1 VLCAAIVHSAKRAAG
16 LKPAGHTDH
25 RSMFHHIL
33 VIRGGAIGD
42 FILTLPA
49 LKALRDAYSE
59 AHIAI
64 LGYKHIAALAENRIY
79 AEAIRSIEYGPM
91 SGFFARDSELSP
103 ELASYF
109 SSFDLIISYLYDPD
123 GIFENNL
130 RRCGIQQIVRGPAKV
145 DNSQHAACQLAQ
157 PLLQL
162 GIPVT
167 DLVAEV
173 YPSREDRNLAA
184 KFLADCARPIV
195 TLHPGSG
202 SEKKNWPLEC
212 WIEIGNQLLSW
223 ENFAG
228 SIVVISGEADE
239 SQTVK
244 LESIWKNARVLFAKN
259 LPLTHLAALFADT
272 IFLGHDSGISQL
284 AAAAGAK
291 CILLFG
297 PTDPEV
303 WAPLNKTVAVIRAPS
318 GDLRALSGETVL
330 AACVNA
336 LAADTPFTSARQ

>member
-1 VLCAAIVHSAKRAAG
+1 MNR
-16 LKPAGHTDH
+16 
-25 RSMFHHIL
+25 IL

-49 LKALRDAYSE
+49 LRALRHAYPQ
-59 AHIAI
+59 AHIEI
-64 LGYKHIAALAENRIY
+64 LGYKHIAALAENRFY
-79 AEAIRSIEYGPM
+79 AQAIRSIEYGPM

-103 ELASYF
+103 ELSSYF

-130 RRCGIQQIVRGPAKV
+130 RRCRVRQIVRGRAKI
-145 DNSQHAACQLAQ
+145 DNSQHAARQLAQ
-157 PLLQL
+157 PLLEL
-162 GIPVT
+162 GIRVE
-167 DLVAEV
+167 DLAARL
-173 YPSREDRNLAA
+173 YPSLEDRNLAA
-184 KFLADCARPIV
+184 KFLANCTRPIV

-212 WIEIGNQLLSW
+212 WIEIGNQLLSS

-244 LESIWKNARVLFAKN
+244 LQSIWKNPRVLFAKN
-259 LPLTHLAALFADT
+259 LPLTRLAALFADAV
-272 IFLGHDSGISQL
+272 FLGHDSGISQL

-297 PTDPEV
+297 PTDAGI
-303 WAPLNKTVAVIRAPS
+303 WAPLNENVRVIRAPN
-318 GDLRALSGETVL
+318 GDLGALGGGTVL
-330 AACVNA
+330 AACANA
-336 LAADTPFTSARQ
+336 LAADAPFTLARR

>member
-1 VLCAAIVHSAKRAAG
+1 MNR
-16 LKPAGHTDH
+16 
-25 RSMFHHIL
+25 IL

-49 LKALRDAYSE
+49 LKALRDAYPQ

-64 LGYKHIAALAENRIY
+64 LGYKHIAALAENRFY
-79 AEAIRSIEYGPM
+79 AQAIRSIEYGPM
-91 SGFFARDSELSP
+91 SGFFARGSGLSP
-103 ELASYF
+103 ELTSYF

-130 RRCGIQQIVRGPAKV
+130 RRCGVRQIVRGPAKI
-145 DNSQHAACQLAQ
+145 DNSQHAARQLAQ
-157 PLLQL
+157 PLLEL
-162 GIPVT
+162 GIRVK
-167 DLVAEV
+167 DLAAQV
-173 YPSREDRNLAA
+173 YPSQEDRNLAA

-212 WIEIGNQLLSW
+212 WIEIGNQLLSS
-223 ENFAG
+223 ESFAG
-228 SIVVISGEADE
+228 SIVVILGEADE

-244 LESIWKNARVLFAKN
+244 LESIWKNPRVRFEKN
-259 LPLTHLAALFADT
+259 LPLTRLAALFADA

-297 PTDPEV
+297 PTDPAV
-303 WAPLNKTVAVIRAPS
+303 WAPLNKTVAVMRAPS

-330 AACVNA
+330 AACANA
-336 LAADTPFTSARQ
+336 LATDAPFTSARQ

>member
-1 VLCAAIVHSAKRAAG
+1 MPNRMN
-16 LKPAGHTDH
+16 
-25 RSMFHHIL
+25 RIL

-49 LKALRDAYSE
+49 LKALRDAYPQ
-59 AHIAI
+59 AHIEI
-64 LGYKHIAALAENRIY
+64 LGYKHIAALAENRFY
-79 AEAIRSIEYGPM
+79 AQAIRSIEYGPM

-103 ELASYF
+103 ELSSYF
-109 SSFDLIISYLYDPD
+109 SSFDLILSYLYDPD

-130 RRCGIQQIVRGPAKV
+130 RRCRARQIVRGPAKI
-145 DNSQHAACQLAQ
+145 DNSQHAAQQLAQ
-157 PLLQL
+157 PLLEL
-162 GIPVT
+162 GIRVE
-167 DLVAEV
+167 DLAARL
-173 YPSREDRNLAA
+173 YPSLEDRSFAA

-212 WIEIGNQLLSW
+212 WIEIGNQLLSS

-244 LESIWKNARVLFAKN
+244 LEAIWKNPRALFAKN
-259 LPLTHLAALFADT
+259 LPLTHLAALFADAV
-272 IFLGHDSGISQL
+272 FLGHDSGISQL

-291 CILLFG
+291 CVLLFG
-297 PTDPEV
+297 PTDAGI
-303 WAPLNKTVAVIRAPS
+303 WAPRNENVRVIRAPN
-318 GDLRALSGETVL
+318 GDLRALGGGTVL
-330 AACVNA
+330 AACANA
-336 LAADTPFTSARQ
+336 LAADAPFTSAPQ

>member
-1 VLCAAIVHSAKRAAG
+1 MNR
-16 LKPAGHTDH
+16 
-25 RSMFHHIL
+25 IL

-42 FILTLPA
+42 FILTLAA
-49 LKALRDAYSE
+49 LKALRDAYPQ

-64 LGYKHIAALAENRIY
+64 LGYKHIAALAENRFY
-79 AEAIRSIEYGPM
+79 AQAIRSIEYGPM
-91 SGFFARDSELSP
+91 SGFFARGSGLSP
-103 ELASYF
+103 EITSYF

-130 RRCGIQQIVRGPAKV
+130 RRCGVRQIVRGPAKI
-145 DNSQHAACQLAQ
+145 DNSQHAARQLAQ
-157 PLLQL
+157 PLLEL
-162 GIPVT
+162 GIRVK
-167 DLVAEV
+167 DLAAQV
-173 YPSREDRNLAA
+173 YPSQEDRNLAA

-212 WIEIGNQLLSW
+212 WIEIGNQLLSS
-223 ENFAG
+223 ESFAG
-228 SIVVISGEADE
+228 SIVVILGEADE

-244 LESIWKNARVLFAKN
+244 LESIWKNPRVRFAKN
-259 LPLTHLAALFADT
+259 LPLTRLAALFADA

-297 PTDPEV
+297 PTDPAV
-303 WAPLNKTVAVIRAPS
+303 WAPLNKTVAVMRAPS

-330 AACVNA
+330 AACANA
-336 LAADTPFTSARQ
+336 LATDAPFTSARQ

>member
-1 VLCAAIVHSAKRAAG
+1 
-16 LKPAGHTDH
+16 
-25 RSMFHHIL
+25 
-33 VIRGGAIGD
+33 
-42 FILTLPA
+42 
-49 LKALRDAYSE
+49 
-59 AHIAI
+59 
-64 LGYKHIAALAENRIY
+64 
-79 AEAIRSIEYGPM
+79 M
-91 SGFFARDSELSP
+91 SGFFARGSELSP
-103 ELASYF
+103 ELTSYF

-123 GIFENNL
+123 EIFENNL
-130 RRCGIQQIVRGPAKV
+130 RRCRVRQIVRGPAKI
-145 DNSQHAACQLAQ
+145 DNSQHVARQLAQ
-157 PLLQL
+157 PLLEL
-162 GIPVT
+162 GIRVN
-167 DLVAEV
+167 DLAAQV
-173 YPSREDRNLAA
+173 YPSREDRNFAA

-244 LESIWKNARVLFAKN
+244 LESIWKNPRVLFAKN
-259 LPLTHLAALFADT
+259 LPLTRLAALFWDAV
-272 IFLGHDSGISQL
+272 FFGHDSGISQL

-297 PTDPEV
+297 PTDPAV

-330 AACVNA
+330 AACANA
-336 LAADTPFTSARQ
+336 LAADAPFTSAPQ